1 MSHVPGSV
9 LSTLNR
15 MNTESRTEQGKIQ
28 ELSAGER
35 HRTLRE
41 TPLEKEVQE
50 FETVVELD
58 PDDWDNRAEESD

>member
-1 MSHVPGSV
+1 
-9 LSTLNR
+9 
-15 MNTESRTEQGKIQ
+15 MNTQRRTEQGKIQ

-41 TPLEKEVQE
+41 APFEKEVHE

-58 PDDWDNRAEESD
+58 PDDWDNPEESD